1 MPGAALRFIARLCR
15 SEAAAGDLTSSAGIR
30 RHRLAPRCALPG
42 PRALRP
48 RAAAAASHA
57 ASRQRPGTCPSG
69 SALGSAP
76 PPPRLG
82 RPARSGPLCSR
93 LFFLP
98 PLSLPPHFSPS
109 FFPSPPLSC
118 ILSFQKQTQ
127 GAPSGRRV
135 SPSSRTLS
143 LPGGGGRGYCSPLL
157 LLFLPRSSSSSSF
170 PQDGEHG
177 CNAQAACHRPKPA
190 RLLSMPSGFAGAR
203 SAPACGLHG
212 LSAPGGGGARRRRR
226 ESPAASGLG
235 SLCPRVSP
243 TRAPGASRTDLVG
256 QCCCVLS

>member
-15 SEAAAGDLTSSAGIR
+15 SEATAGDLTSSAGIR

-93 LFFLP
+93 LFFFFPLSLSLLTFP
-98 PLSLPPHFSPS
+98 PPSFRLLLYLVFCLSKSRHKALQVEGGSLPPHELFLCLVVAVVATARRSSFSSSRAPPPPP
-109 FFPSPPLSC
+109 PSP
-118 ILSFQKQTQ
+118 
-127 GAPSGRRV
+127 
-135 SPSSRTLS
+135 RTASTGVMHKLPATDPN
-143 LPGGGGRGYCSPLL
+143 LPG
-157 LLFLPRSSSSSSF
+157 F
-170 PQDGEHG
+170 
-177 CNAQAACHRPKPA
+177 
-190 RLLSMPSGFAGAR
+190 
-203 SAPACGLHG
+203 
-212 LSAPGGGGARRRRR
+212 
-226 ESPAASGLG
+226 
-235 SLCPRVSP
+235 
-243 TRAPGASRTDLVG
+243 
-256 QCCCVLS
+256 